1 MSLNPFVDTNQ
12 VVVEILDGLR
22 GENIQKPFDSE
33 LILIQDIIKGQSND
47 YLGNSRP
54 DIADMMPI
62 VEETFEEGGKEAE
75 DLSFEVKLSLHVP
88 LELEY
93 AFLDGV
99 EHVLDDDLAVCSIA
113 GETEVLCEDSDEDQN
128 SFLGFVVIY
137 LS

>member
-1 MSLNPFVDTNQ
+1 
-12 VVVEILDGLR
+12 
-22 GENIQKPFDSE
+22 
-33 LILIQDIIKGQSND
+33 
-47 YLGNSRP
+47 
-54 DIADMMPI
+54 MMPI